1 MKLIQKIDVDGVT
14 LTINGENKL
23 AMVQPANSSPT
34 FDVAALPEKQW
45 EAGSKI
51 VALDSQGNTYVFPED
66 KKFYKDVAVSL
77 RLKSSEYVTDK
88 TRSTVIAKVTNLK
101 DFETADIDFAFST
114 GSTVTNNQQT
124 SQKLTLNANEF
135 REIEYVI
142 EHENSTYVSA
152 TVFVSGDTE
161 DKNNSESLT
170 IPGKTPASSPTING
184 VFTNE
189 CSMVTGYVEGHES
202 QPLVLAGQYETLD
215 NYLINAVPNTNV
227 LKRENLKNVSI
238 KFTNA
243 SSVIVWG
250 NSRYEYE
257 DYGAH
262 VLYKR
267 NQDNTS
273 IESSLLFSNLYN
285 FSAENLTSTHYTFDS
300 NTGILTFTESLNSKQ
315 VAIFVRPS
323 DTNNCKY
330 QLITLSASIA
340 NSKVE
345 KQVDKLTVEGLS
357 QDKYKQSLIKGK
369 DVDTAYSVEY
379 NGFNKYHV
387 NFIGFGDM
395 TGYRITIEDYNS
407 YKEQVRKYD
416 WNTSDDNKYPS
427 IQYKEDYAVHV
438 TLPSNTVQNF
448 KIKGNINNVVPQQG
462 DLTISSTS
470 DGIQVTTTNQVSSTN
485 NVIHDRFT
493 ITFED
498 SPQQPSEESSQT
510 VSEASSDQ
518 VTSVSS

>member
-1 MKLIQKIDVDGVT
+1 MKLIQQIDVDGVT
-14 LTINGENKL
+14 LTINDENKL
-23 AMVQPANSSPT
+23 AMVQPANSGPT

-114 GSTVTNNQQT
+114 GSTVTNSQQT
-124 SQKLTLNANEF
+124 SQTLTLNANEF
-135 REIEYVI
+135 REFEYVI
-142 EHENSTYVSA
+142 EHGNSTYVSA

-189 CSMVTGYVEGHES
+189 CPMVTAYVEGYQS
-202 QPLVLAGQYETLD
+202 NPLVLAGQYEILD
-215 NYLINAVPNTNV
+215 NYLINNVPNTNV

-250 NSRYEYE
+250 SSEFDYEN
-257 DYGAH
+257 DRAH

-273 IESSLLFSNLYN
+273 IESSLLFSNLYS
-285 FSAENLTSTHYTFDS
+285 FQFENLTNTYYTFDS
-300 NTGILTFTESLNSKQ
+300 NTGTLTFTENFNSRE

-323 DTNNCKY
+323 NTNNCKY
-330 QLITLSASIA
+330 QLITLSASVA
-340 NSKVE
+340 NNKVE
-345 KQVDKLTVEGLS
+345 KQVDTLTVESLS
-357 QDKYKQSLIKGK
+357 QDKYKLSLIKAK

-379 NGFNKYHV
+379 KGFNKFHV

-395 TGYRITIEDYNS
+395 TGYRITSDNYN
-407 YKEQVRKYD
+407 YYTEQVRKYD
-416 WNTSDDNKYPS
+416 KYTSDDNKYPP

-438 TLPSNTVQNF
+438 TLPSNTTQNF

-462 DLTISSTS
+462 DLTISSI
-470 DGIQVTTTNQVSSTN
+470 DGGIQVTTTNNVSSTN

-498 SPQQPSEESSQT
+498 SPQQPSEVSSGA
-510 VSEASSDQ
+510 VSETSSDQ